1 MLSESGFQKQG
12 IGSKLFDKLEEW
24 AKENHLKRLELT
36 VEVTNSVAINLY
48 KRQGFVIEGTKKNTM
63 FVDGV
68 FVDEYMMAKVY

>member
-1 MLSESGFQKQG
+1 M
-12 IGSKLFDKLEEW
+12 
-24 AKENHLKRLELT
+24 KRLELT
-36 VEVTNSVAINLY
+36 VEVTNTIAINLY